1 MKHINI
7 VCDGSSL
14 GNGGKAARAGA
25 AAVLE
30 YQSHRKILGEF
41 LGYGTNQQAEIVAA
55 CVALEA
61 LKEPCA
67 VKLVSDS
74 QYVVKTMKGEFK
86 RKANLEFWKRLD
98 RAAAPHRVDWTWTRG
113 HAGHPVQEI
122 CDQAAKYIA
131 ENGKVDQKRLDEI
144 LKDG

>member
-1 MKHINI
+1 MKQINI

-14 GNGGKAARAGA
+14 GNGGSAARAGA

-30 YQSHRKILGEF
+30 YLNHRKIMGEF
-41 LGYGTNQQAEIVAA
+41 LGLATNQQAEIVAA
-55 CVALEA
+55 CLALEA

-67 VKLVSDS
+67 VKLISDS
-74 QYVVKTMKGEFK
+74 QYVIKTMKGEFK

-122 CDQAAKYIA
+122 CDQAARSIA
-131 ENGKVDQKRLDEI
+131 ENGKVDQNRLDEI
-144 LKDG
+144 LKYG

>member
-1 MKHINI
+1 MKQINI

-14 GNGGKAARAGA
+14 GNGGKSARAGA

-30 YQSHRKILGEF
+30 FQGNRKIIGEYLG
-41 LGYGTNQQAEIVAA
+41 LATNQQAEIVAA

-67 VKLVSDS
+67 VELVSDS

-86 RKANLEFWKRLD
+86 RKANLEFWNRLD
-98 RAAAPHRVDWTWTRG
+98 SAASRHRVDWKWTRG

-122 CDQAAKYIA
+122 CDQAARFIA
-131 ENGKVDQKRLDEI
+131 ETGTVDQKRLDEI
-144 LKDG
+144 LLG

>member
-1 MKHINI
+1 MKQINI

-14 GNGGKAARAGA
+14 GNGSKAARAGA

-30 YQSHRKILGEF
+30 YQGHRKIVGEF
-41 LGYGTNQQAEIVAA
+41 LGLATNQQAEIVAA
-55 CVALEA
+55 CVALET

-67 VKLVSDS
+67 VEVISDS

-86 RKANLEFWKRLD
+86 RKVNLEFWKRLD
-98 RAAAPHRVDWTWTRG
+98 SAASRHRVDWKWTRG

-122 CDQAAKYIA
+122 CDQAARFIA

-144 LKDG
+144 LLG